1 MPTFFDAL
9 AAAVERT
16 GSHLCVGLDPH
27 PGRVP
32 TEELA
37 SFNRRIIEATRD
49 FAACYKPNIA
59 LYEARGVDGMQALR
73 ETIAAIPPEVPFI
86 LDAKRGDIGS
96 TAQAYARALYD
107 DLGAQAIT
115 INPYLGGDAVEP
127 FLRRPERGV
136 FVVCRTSNPGAV
148 DLQDLTVMSEG
159 GEPLPLYLAVAERVR
174 GWNTH
179 GNAALVAGAT
189 YPREI
194 AALRARCPEL
204 PILVPGVGAQ
214 AGAVGEAAVAA
225 NNGRADGFVISAS
238 RGITEAAAP
247 GEDSATAARA
257 AAQRLHGAIRD
268 ALRAGSTAR

>member
-1 MPTFFDAL
+1 MATFFERL

-27 PGRVP
+27 PGRVA

-37 SFNRRIIEATRD
+37 AFNRRVIEATAQ

-59 LYEARGVDGMQALR
+59 FYEARGAAGMRALR
-73 ETIAAIPPEVPFI
+73 ETIAAIPPETPFI

-96 TAQAYARALYD
+96 TAEAYARALFD
-107 DLGAQAIT
+107 DLGAPAIT

-127 FLRRPERGV
+127 FLSRPERGV
-136 FVVCRTSNPGAV
+136 FVVCRTSNPGAI
-148 DLQDLTVMSEG
+148 DLQDLLVTAADG
-159 GEPLPLYLAVAERVR
+159 GESQPLYLAVAERVR
-174 GWNTH
+174 EWNTR

-214 AGAVGEAAVAA
+214 SGALADAARAA
-225 NNGRADGFVISAS
+225 ENGRAEGFVISAS

-247 GEDSATAARA
+247 GEDAAAAAHAAAR
-257 AAQRLHGAIRD
+257 RLHGEIRA
-268 ALRAGSTAR
+268 ALRAGSTR